1 MKKFDSEPSF
11 ISPSFSAFEW
21 LQAWQH
27 APDLAKQ
34 TRWST
39 FRPDHIS
46 TEEWQKIIGYD
57 ANNLRHMELQRSI
70 VRQMQDWLH
79 DTSLRLTPR
88 ESSLI
93 SAVAIHHDLGEL
105 KVGDKQGQWKTKQD
119 ASEEYAELRN
129 ILATDYPFNLIS
141 QEMRED
147 MLEVLGQADSQYPD
161 SVVAQMFKV
170 SEYIGYTRT
179 MLRMWHAAQNGI
191 HDAIITEHLQF
202 LVQNVAASTGSR
214 LHAISVSTYYECR
227 IQSYILDVLRRYKSA
242 VTAILDYCGDDTHH
256 SAWLEYERTVFTKQ
270 GLHEAVIEQRLHEC
284 TQRRDLV
291 CKELPN
297 MLCS

>member
-39 FRPDHIS
+39 FLPDHIS
-46 TEEWQKIIGYD
+46 TEEWQRIIGYD
-57 ANNLRHMELQRSI
+57 ANNLRHMELQRGI

-79 DTSLRLTPR
+79 GASLRLTLH

-105 KVGDKQGQWKTKQD
+105 KVGDKQGQWKTEHD
-119 ASEEYAELRN
+119 ARTEYKELET
-129 ILATDYPFNLIS
+129 ILVTDYPFNLIS
-141 QEMRED
+141 QKTREE
-147 MLEVLGQADSQYPD
+147 MLEVLEQVDSQYPA
-161 SVVAQMFKV
+161 SNVAQIFKV
-170 SEYIGYTRT
+170 SEYIGYMRT
-179 MLRMWHAAQNGI
+179 MLRMWYTAQKGT
-191 HDAIITEHLQF
+191 HDGVITQHLQF

-214 LHAISVSTYYECR
+214 LHEVSLSKHYDPR
-227 IQSYILDVLRRYKSA
+227 IQAYILDTMKMYQNSLLE
-242 VTAILDYCGDDTHH
+242 IINYCSDDAHH
-256 SAWLEYERTVFTKQ
+256 AAWLTFERGVFTGQ
-270 GLHEAVIEQRLHEC
+270 GLDEAVIQKRLQEL
-284 TQRRDLV
+284 TQRKNLV
-291 CKELPN
+291 CKEVPN
-297 MLCS
+297 RLGC